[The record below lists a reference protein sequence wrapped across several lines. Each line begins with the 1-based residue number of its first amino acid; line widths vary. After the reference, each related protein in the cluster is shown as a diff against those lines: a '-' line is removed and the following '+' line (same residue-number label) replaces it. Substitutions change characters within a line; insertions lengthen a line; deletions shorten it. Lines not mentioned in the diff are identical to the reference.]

1 MSRLIFVFCKGQTPP
16 SLCDT
21 SPNFGEERGVF
32 NPKPYIAMYQQLSS
46 PKLGEVPEGRRGLL
60 I

>member
-1 MSRLIFVFCKGQTPP
+1 MLIFVFCKGQTPP

-32 NPKPYIAMYQQLSS
+32 TPKPYIAMY
-46 PKLGEVPEGRRGLL
+46 
-60 I
+60 